1 MKLTVIIFL
10 LLLSQFTL
18 SQLKSNRFSNEI
30 EIGISTVVSTLTD
43 GFYAK
48 AGSLST
54 NYSNRFMMNDRFGIK
69 AEFNYNQF
77 NFGHRSINLADTN
90 LVDKTNYYRTS
101 IIGVTNLG
109 NVLNFKSK
117 TDRFGLLMHTGGGF
131 SILQSKNT
139 LQGVEWKSDFSDI
152 MINLVLGFSP
162 QIKIG
167 PRMAANVNILMI
179 SHLSQTFTFDMNSSA
194 KRQGFDGVIFNFGAG
209 ISYYFGPHL
218 EHFDWSKKM

>member
-1 MKLTVIIFL
+1 MKLTVFL
-10 LLLSQFTL
+10 ILQFIAQYSL
-18 SQLKSNRFSNEI
+18 SQLKSNRFSNEV
-30 EIGISTVVSTLTD
+30 EIGISTVISTLTD
-43 GFYAK
+43 GYYAK

-69 AEFNYNQF
+69 AEFNFNQF
-77 NFGHRSINLADTN
+77 NFGNRNFELEGTN
-90 LVDKTNYYRTS
+90 FVSQTNYYRTS
-101 IIGVTNLG
+101 LIGVTNLG
-109 NVLNFKSK
+109 NVLNFKQK
-117 TDRFGLLMHTGGGF
+117 TDRFGLLMHSGGGF

-167 PRMAANVNILMI
+167 SRMAANVNILMI

-209 ISYYFGPHL
+209 VSYYFGPHL